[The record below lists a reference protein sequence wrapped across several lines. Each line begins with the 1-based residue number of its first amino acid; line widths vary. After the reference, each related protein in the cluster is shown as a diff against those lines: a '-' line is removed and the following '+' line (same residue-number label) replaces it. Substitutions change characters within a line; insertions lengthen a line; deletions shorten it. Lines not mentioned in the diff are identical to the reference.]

1 MTQSTDEN
9 PASGSFSLGHQSNE
23 RKYKLNFF
31 VKTTYKEPMAL
42 LKSVESV
49 NVTEYRNYG
58 DSDDDRKLVRHVFYL
73 SWVIHGKS
81 TTGTQQSGQP
91 DVDKMVLF

>member
-23 RKYKLNFF
+23 RKYKLGIYNR
-31 VKTTYKEPMAL
+31 KQKKEPMAL
-42 LKSVESV
+42 LKSVESL
-49 NVTEYRNYG
+49 NATEYRNYG

-73 SWVIHGKS
+73 
-81 TTGTQQSGQP
+81 T
-91 DVDKMVLF
+91 